1 MMWALCPHKMKT
13 ETEIPIHCD
22 FTRMDLT
29 SDLKPN
35 PANPNL
41 HDENQTR
48 LLCKMLQH
56 QGWREAIIVS
66 NQSGMVV
73 CGHGRLKAA
82 KLLGEKK
89 VPVDVQDFKNEADE
103 QAHMIADNRIAE
115 LSSFDN
121 VALKELLSDLDTG
134 ALDMELTG
142 YDEQNLED
150 LMTQFRE
157 EEEEEEI
164 PSEPL
169 NESWQQWA
177 GEVARQYEVLA
188 EQGSPFSGVTKGAA
202 RIYFL
207 KAKHQGKAYPRFC
220 STAFHPQQF
229 RTNADT
235 NSVLEG
241 FQKVKEGDIQ
251 PERLRFFCGEA
262 PNSSHL
268 YGGSL
273 PFAGSR
279 MPLDFPAVFAKEL
292 IDEFGDGGTILDP
305 CCGWGGRLV
314 GFLLSNASTYL
325 GVDVS
330 PLQIEGVQS
339 INETLKPLADGEKS
353 VSLVCSK
360 FEDTELEPSTFDFA
374 LTSPPYFDVEK
385 YEGGEQSHQLEDY
398 PTWRNVFYHAL
409 IEKTYAALKNGTHF
423 ALQIGSQR
431 YPLLEDGKK
440 IAEEV
445 GFAVDEVRQ
454 TRITNHFQDT
464 PEETAEVIL
473 LLKKP

>member
-1 MMWALCPHKMKT
+1 MN
-13 ETEIPIHCD
+13 EIPIHCD
-22 FTRMDLT
+22 YSILKPVEEC
-29 SDLKPN
+29 KPN
-35 PANPNL
+35 PANPNS
-41 HDENQTR
+41 HDETHTR
-48 LLCKMLQH
+48 LLCKMLTH

-66 NQSGMVV
+66 KQSGLIV

-82 KLLGEKK
+82 KILGAQK
-89 VPVDVQDFKNEADE
+89 VPVDLQDFENEADE
-103 QAHMIADNRIAE
+103 HAHMIADNRIAE
-115 LSSFDN
+115 LSTFDL
-121 VALKELLSDLDTG
+121 ASLKDLLVELDTG
-134 ALDMELTG
+134 ALDMEVAG
-142 YDEQNLED
+142 FDERTLED
-150 LMTQFRE
+150 LMTQFHE
-157 EEEEEEI
+157 DEDEEEEI

-169 NESWQQWA
+169 NEAWQQWA
-177 GEVARQYEVLA
+177 GEVARQYETLA
-188 EQGSPFSGVTKGAA
+188 AEGSPFSGVTKGAA
-202 RIYFL
+202 KIHFL

-220 STAFHPQQF
+220 STAFHPHQF

-241 FQKVKEGDIQ
+241 LQKVSTGDIQ
-251 PERLRFFCGEA
+251 AERLRFFCGEA

-292 IDEFGDGGTILDP
+292 IDEFGEEGRILDP

-314 GFLLSNASTYL
+314 GFLLSDASQYH

-339 INETLKPLADGEKS
+339 ISETLEPLADGEKK
-353 VSLVCSK
+353 VSLECSK
-360 FEDTELEPSTFDFA
+360 FEDTELKPNSFDFA

-385 YEGGEQSHQLEDY
+385 YDGGEQSHELADY
-398 PTWRNVFYHAL
+398 PTWRKIFYHAL
-409 IEKTYAALKNGTHF
+409 IGKTFAALKKGKHF

-431 YPLLEDGKK
+431 YPLLEDGKN

-454 TRITNHFQDT
+454 TKITNHFQDT

-473 LLKKP
+473 LLRKP